1 MLTNFFTAILVIFNP
16 LIFLMADNIE
26 PLIESPILLE
36 RSMASALLLA
46 NPNFLPIRN
55 WEVEEPD
62 IKAKSAIVFD
72 AEKNKVL
79 YEKEIDRILP
89 IASLTKIMT
98 ALIVLENIGLDE
110 ITTISKE
117 AVSAYGETGNLVVK
131 EKISIINLL
140 HVLLMESSNDA
151 AVALSEAVEQ
161 KTGKSFVGLM
171 NEKVDKMGLT
181 STRFSDPSGFN
192 STNISTTNEIVKI
205 VKHSFD
211 QSIIWQILK
220 TSEIDL
226 SSDDGEIK
234 HHWIN
239 TDELLNRLPNVI
251 GGKTGYTTEAEGCLI
266 LAVEISSKK
275 IVSVVLGAQERFLE
289 TEELIK
295 WVERA
300 YQW

>member
-1 MLTNFFTAILVIFNP
+1 MLTKVFTAILVIFNP
-16 LIFLMADNIE
+16 FAFLVTDNIE

-36 RSMASALLLA
+36 KSMASALLLA

-55 WEVEEPD
+55 WEIEEPE
-62 IKAKSAIVFD
+62 IEAKSAIVFD
-72 AEKNKVL
+72 IEKNKIL

-98 ALIVLENIGLDE
+98 ALIVLENIELDE
-110 ITTISKE
+110 TIIISEK
-117 AVSAYGETGNLVVK
+117 AVKAYGDAGDLIVK

-140 HVLLMESSNDA
+140 HALLMESSNDA
-151 AVALSEAVEQ
+151 ATALSEAVEQ
-161 KTGKSFVGLM
+161 KTGRLFVSLM

-181 STRFSDPSGFN
+181 STRFSDSSGFN
-192 STNISTTNEIVKI
+192 STNISTVNEIVKI

-220 TSEIDL
+220 TPEIDL
-226 SSDDGEIK
+226 YSDDGETK
-234 HHWIN
+234 HHWVN
-239 TDELLNRLPNVI
+239 TDELLNRLPDVI

-266 LAVEISSKK
+266 LVVEISSKK
-275 IVSVVLGAQERFLE
+275 IISVILGAQERFLE
-289 TEELIK
+289 TEELIN